1 MMGNDSLYDLVVR
14 VAVNRGVEVPD
25 LVALETLALSAADRE
40 LLERERIADLLTM
53 IVEATEAGDGR

>member
-40 LLERERIADLLTM
+40 LVERERIADLLTT
-53 IVEATEAGDGR
+53 IVEATEAGDGG

>member
-1 MMGNDSLYDLVVR
+1 MSNDSLYDLVVR

-40 LLERERIADLLTM
+40 LVERERIADLLTT
-53 IVEATEAGDGR
+53 IVEATEAGDGG